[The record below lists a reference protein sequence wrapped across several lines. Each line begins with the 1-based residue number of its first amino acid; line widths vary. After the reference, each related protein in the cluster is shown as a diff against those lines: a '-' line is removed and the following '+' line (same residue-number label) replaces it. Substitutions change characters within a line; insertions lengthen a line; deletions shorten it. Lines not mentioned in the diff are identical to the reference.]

1 MFAAQAALDTTAQ
14 NIANAETPEYAR
26 RQVILETAPS
36 VLTNAGPIGTG
47 VNVREIK
54 RAFDSLLAGQ
64 VVEFQSSFSKDKVIA
79 DILSEVEGFFQD
91 AGETG
96 IGGALNK
103 FFGAIQDLANNPSG
117 TTERTVLKSV
127 TAQLAETF
135 QIASQTFTQIR
146 RGVDTEIKN
155 MMNPVNDL
163 TTEIARLN
171 KQIFERNVGGTA
183 TDLHDR
189 RDQAIRELAEMVNI
203 RTLPQPNGSITVLL
217 GGGRSIVDG
226 GLAST
231 FQTVGNSNNFGLL
244 DVQVK
249 DFGGAV
255 QTVTSEITGGRLGG
269 LINARDT
276 KLTGYLTKL
285 DTLASNV
292 IQQVNLVHTLG
303 VGTQA
308 ATSLTTDYPVT
319 DVTEELG
326 TVDSGLPFYSL
337 VKDGSFDILVY
348 DNTGTL
354 TGTTTITIDKDPGG
368 TTLTSLAGDL
378 NGVTGITASVDST
391 TGKMTVTA
399 SGTNRFAFRGDTSQ
413 VLAAIGLNNFMKG
426 STANDIALGT
436 EVAANSSLI
445 AAGKVD
451 GTGAFASGDN
461 SNILNISDLENSK
474 VLASNTETFFEN
486 FASLVGTVGNDVSDA
501 QNGKQRSEVLLNRLE
516 EQRSGVSGVSM
527 EEELANLIRFQQS
540 FSAAAR
546 LITMSQEL
554 TDSLLGLLG

>member
-1 MFAAQAALDTTAQ
+1 
-14 NIANAETPEYAR
+14 
-26 RQVILETAPS
+26 
-36 VLTNAGPIGTG
+36 
-47 VNVREIK
+47 
-54 RAFDSLLAGQ
+54 
-64 VVEFQSSFSKDKVIA
+64 
-79 DILSEVEGFFQD
+79 
-91 AGETG
+91 
-96 IGGALNK
+96 
-103 FFGAIQDLANNPSG
+103 
-117 TTERTVLKSV
+117 
-127 TAQLAETF
+127 
-135 QIASQTFTQIR
+135 
-146 RGVDTEIKN
+146 
-155 MMNPVNDL
+155 MNPVNDL

-276 KLTGYLTKL
+276 KLTGYMTKL

-445 AAGKVD
+445 ATGKVD